1 MFGLKKNDK
10 KGYIYLLQNKKV
22 VYEYYY
28 TDKAARNIKIKQWQ
42 ERIRHIERR
51 SVYHI
56 VIRPTITER
65 DIEIASRS
73 LRSKEI

>member
-1 MFGLKKNDK
+1 MSGLKKNDK
-10 KGYIYLLQNKKV
+10 RGYMYLLQNKKV

-28 TDKAARNIKIKQWQ
+28 TDKKARNIKIKQWQ

-56 VIRPTITER
+56 VIRPIITER
-65 DIEIASRS
+65 DIEIAERFNNN
-73 LRSKEI
+73 KI